1 MRAPR
6 FLLVL
11 LTGLGLGIPCAL
23 TAQIPSEFKNLKVLP
38 RDISRD
44 SLVLLMR
51 SFSFATGLRCEGC
64 HVMGEG
70 GSFQGAQFDLDDKE
84 NKRKARFMLRMVN
97 RLNAEILPQ
106 LPDRDDPPLGVEC
119 KTCHRGLQKPF
130 LLRTELH
137 RVVNE
142 QGVEAAVARYRE
154 LRETRM
160 GKGIYDFGEWETNEL
175 GRELEKDGN
184 IPAAIAIMELNEEFH
199 PQSSSIPLT
208 LGRLYEATG
217 RRQDAIAAYRR
228 VLERDPSIT
237 RAQERLTALG
247 GGS

>member
-1 MRAPR
+1 MRIPR

-11 LTGLGLGIPCAL
+11 LLGVGLGAPCTL
-23 TAQIPSEFKNLKVLP
+23 VAQIPSEFKNLKVLP

-51 SFSFATGLRCEGC
+51 SFSFATGLLCEGC

-70 GSFQGAQFDLDDKE
+70 GSFQGAHFDLDDKE

-97 RLNAEILPQ
+97 RLNAETLPEM
-106 LPDRDDPPLGVEC
+106 PDRDSPPLAVEC
-119 KTCHRGLQKPF
+119 KTCHRGLRKPF

-137 RVVNE
+137 RVVDE

-175 GRELEKDGN
+175 GRELEKEGN

-199 PQSSSIPLT
+199 GESVSIPST
-208 LGRLYEATG
+208 LGRLYEMAG
-217 RRQDAIAAYRR
+217 RRDDAMAAYRR
-228 VLERDPSIT
+228 VLERAPDNANA
-237 RAQERLTALG
+237 RRRLTALG
-247 GGS
+247 GG